1 MPTSAGK
8 LEKLEERIGH
18 TFADRSLLVRAL
30 SHSSAISPA
39 KRVQN
44 SYQRLEFLGDRV
56 LGLTVADVLLKSFP
70 EDNEGELSRKL
81 NAVVRRQ
88 SCAEVARSLDLGR
101 HVVLGDSEARTGG
114 ANKDAILADV
124 CEALIGAVYCDA
136 GLDTAYKFITTAFAG
151 HLRSA
156 RKQGADPKTELQEWA
171 QSRGLPP
178 PNYAV
183 RERTGPDHAP
193 TFAIAVEINGFE
205 PALAKGSSKKVA
217 EHQAAEGFLVR
228 EGIWSASE

>member
-1 MPTSAGK
+1 MPTSAGR
-8 LEKLEERIGH
+8 LEQLEDRIGH
-18 TFADRSLLVRAL
+18 TFSDRAILVRAL

-56 LGLTVADVLLKSFP
+56 LGLTVADILLKRHP
-70 EDNEGELSRKL
+70 DDNEGELSRKL

-88 SCAEVARSLDLGR
+88 ACAEVARDLELGR
-101 HVVLGDSEARTGG
+101 FLVLGESEARTGG
-114 ANKDAILADV
+114 ADKDAILADV
-124 CEALIGAVYCDA
+124 CEALIGAIYCDA
-136 GLDTAYKFITTAFAG
+136 GLQKAYDFIATAFAG

-178 PNYAV
+178 PNYDV
-183 RERTGPDHAP
+183 RKRTGPDHAP
-193 TFAIAVEINGFE
+193 TFAIAVEIDGFE
-205 PALAKGSSKKVA
+205 PALASGSSKKAA
-217 EHQAAEGFLVR
+217 EHQAAEDFLVR
-228 EGIWSASE
+228 EGIWSAAE